1 MRYISTD
8 MDKFQNVIAT
18 PNYSKVNKKP
28 TSSRSGWENY
38 EDSDESYPS
47 IDTESIKK
55 WDRLYILNTWP
66 RFLLFSKCEICNKIS
81 LILNIPFKPLNYITL
96 SRTTRQPVK
105 KTTKG
110 GYRILRLPK
119 KTEYSNDIDYSQ
131 YEGIIKVATYLK

>member
-8 MDKFQNVIAT
+8 MDKFQNVIA
-18 PNYSKVNKKP
+18 KP
-28 TSSRSGWENY
+28 SYPKLNRKSTSSRSGWENY

-55 WDRLYILNTWP
+55 WVRLYILNTWP
-66 RFLLFSKCEICNKIS
+66 RFLLYIS

-110 GYRILRLPK
+110 GYRILKHPK
-119 KTEYSNDIDYSQ
+119 RTEYSNDIDYSQ